1 MADTGGSGAVLG
13 AERERLRLADAGAQ
27 PWRRWGPYVAARAWG
42 TVREDYSPDGESWW
56 SLPHEQARSR
66 AYRWSED
73 GMAAVCDDKQRLCL
87 GLALWNGRDPIL
99 KERMFG
105 LAGPEGNHGEDAKEY
120 WWYLDSTPTH
130 SWMRWRYH
138 YPQAEFP
145 YQRLVEENARRG
157 KDVGEFEL
165 LHTGVFDS
173 GCWQVTV
180 DHAKAAPED
189 LLMRVTVRNLGE
201 RTETL
206 HVLPTLWFRN
216 TWDWEPGSPKP
227 SLALGG
233 GRITVAHEELGARA
247 LTWSGDPEPL
257 FCENETNLR
266 RLYGVD
272 RGTAYP
278 KDGIGDAVVHGA
290 ATVNPERRG
299 TKAAL
304 WYRLEV
310 AAGGTAEIR
319 VRLAPEAGDVGERF
333 ATVLADRAR
342 EADEFYAP
350 LVPENAT
357 ADEARI
363 MRQAFAG
370 LLWSKQYYHYDVDRW
385 LEGDP
390 GQPAPP
396 QSRRAGRNSTWK
408 HVHASDVIV
417 MPDDWEYPWFA
428 AWDLAF
434 HTIPLAHVDPSL
446 AKQQLLLLTH
456 EWYMDPRGRL
466 PAYEYDFGDVN
477 PPVHALAAMRVFAI
491 DGGQDLAWLTAMFN
505 KLLVNFTWWMNRVD
519 VDGKDL
525 FAGGFLGLDNI
536 APFDRNHPPDLG
548 GGRLVEV
555 DGTAWVALFEL
566 GLLAMAVTLAA
577 EEPAYEDIAVK
588 FFEHFWVIAL
598 AMADQGLWDE
608 EDGLYYSA
616 VHTPDGRSWPIRAHS
631 VDGLLPLAA
640 FAVPTEKLL
649 EQLPALRERI
659 EWFAER
665 YGDRFDALAEFDR
678 PGPTG
683 RRLMSVFGRRRLE
696 RMLTRLLDESEFLSP
711 HGIRAVSRYHA
722 DHPLDLGPDG
732 RLDYE
737 PGESR
742 TGMFGGNSNWRGPV
756 WFPMNYLIVN
766 ALARLDRYFG
776 DDLTVE
782 MPTGS
787 GRRMRLVDV
796 SRALADRLV
805 GIWVERDGRRPVF
818 GDDERLQSDPD
829 WRDQL
834 LFFEYFHGDTGA
846 GLGASH
852 QTGWTALVADLVTS
866 RRFATF
872 VAADRS

>member
-1 MADTGGSGAVLG
+1 MAEGDVG
-13 AERERLRLADAGAQ
+13 AERLRLRLADDGVQ

-42 TVREDYSPDGESWW
+42 TVREDYSADGESWW
-56 SLPHEQARSR
+56 SFPHDHARSR

-73 GMAAVCDDKQRLCL
+73 GLAAVCDEEQRLCL
-87 GLALWNGRDPIL
+87 GVALWNGRDPIL
-99 KERMFG
+99 KERLFG
-105 LAGPEGNHGEDAKEY
+105 LTGPEGNHGEDAKEC
-120 WWYLDSTPTH
+120 WWYLDATPTH
-130 SWMRWRYH
+130 SWQRWRYH

-145 YQRLVEENARRG
+145 YRALVEENGRRG
-157 KDVGEFEL
+157 KSDPEFEL
-165 LHTGVFDS
+165 LDTGVFDD
-173 GCWQVTV
+173 GYWQVTV
-180 DHAKAAPED
+180 DHAKAGPDD
-189 LLMRVTVRNLGE
+189 LLMRITVRNLGP
-201 RTETL
+201 RTATL
-206 HVLPTLWFRN
+206 HLLPSLWFRN
-216 TWDWEPGSPKP
+216 TWDWDPGSPRP
-227 SLALGG
+227 ELALDGD
-233 GRITVAHEELGARA
+233 RIGATHEELGRYA
-247 LTWSGDPEPL
+247 LTWSGTPEPQ

-272 RGTAYP
+272 HGTPYP
-278 KDGIGDAVVHGA
+278 KDGINDAVVAGSP
-290 ATVNPERRG
+290 TVNPERRG

-310 AAGGTAEIR
+310 AAGDSAEVR
-319 VRLAPEAGDVGERF
+319 VRLAPRAGDVGDGF
-333 ATVLADRAR
+333 ADVLTARQR

-350 LVPENAT
+350 LVPDDAT
-357 ADEARI
+357 EDEARI

-385 LEGDP
+385 LDGDP

-396 QSRRAGRNSTWK
+396 ARRRTGRNAGWR

-434 HTIPLAHVDPSL
+434 HAVALAHVDPEL

-477 PPVHALAAMRVFAI
+477 PPVHALAAMRVFVI
-491 DGGQDLAWLTAMFN
+491 DGGRDLTWLTKVFN

-519 VDGKDL
+519 VNGKDL

-536 APFDRNHPPDLG
+536 APFDRNEPPDL

-566 GLLAMAVTLAA
+566 GLLGMAVTLAA

-588 FFEHFWVIAL
+588 FFEHFWAIAL
-598 AMADQGLWDE
+598 AMAEQGLWDE
-608 EDGLYYSA
+608 QDGMYYSA
-616 VHTPDGRSWPIRAHS
+616 VHTPDGGSWPIRAHS
-631 VDGLLPLAA
+631 IDGLLPLAA
-640 FAVPTEKLL
+640 FVAPNEKLL
-649 EQLPALRERI
+649 DQLPALRRSI
-659 EWFAER
+659 EWFSEHHGHR
-665 YGDRFDALAEFDR
+665 LDALAEFDR

-683 RRLMSVFGRRRLE
+683 RRLMSVFGRHRLE
-696 RMLTRLLDESEFLSP
+696 RMLTRLLDEAEFLSP
-711 HGIRAVSRYHA
+711 YGIRAVSRWHA
-722 DHPLDLGPDG
+722 EHPLDLGAAG

-742 TGMFGGNSNWRGPV
+742 SGMFGGNSNWRGPV
-756 WFPMNYLIVN
+756 WFPMNYLIIN
-766 ALARLDRYFG
+766 ALARLDAYFG
-776 DDLTVE
+776 AEYTVE

-787 GRRMRLVDV
+787 GRRMRLMEV

-805 GIWVERDGRRPVF
+805 ALFADHGSGRRPVF
-818 GDDERLQSDPD
+818 GDDVRLQDDPD
-829 WRDQL
+829 WHDQL
-834 LFFEYFHGDTGA
+834 LFYEYFHGDTGT

-852 QTGWTALVADLVTS
+852 QTGWTALVADLITS
-866 RRFATF
+866 RRSPTF